1 MDLHTVSRY
10 RFARTRDD
18 LRLADGESFV
28 AGGTWTFSEPQAEL
42 AGVVDLTTMDWCPI
56 ERTGDGLRIAATCT
70 IAELVRHPRRAEWP
84 AQQLFGD
91 CANALLASFK
101 IWNVATVGG
110 NICRSFAAASMVSLA
125 VALDGVAEIWT
136 PDGQTRWDPVAD
148 LITGNGTNSLSHG
161 EVLRALH
168 LPERALRS
176 RAALRRSSP
185 VRRPGRIR
193 LLHRPTRVRGLAPRR
208 QRGSRRGHSLRNFF
222 SPGGGPCRLRWT
234 EPTSRARPCIPST
247 RCCRFPSS
255 RCTACSTCWRSMP
268 ARCWFRSSSPAP

>member
-91 CANALLASFK
+91 CADALLASFK

-136 PDGQTRWDPVAD
+136 PDDQTRWEPVAD
-148 LITGNGTNSLSHG
+148 LVTGNGINSLAHG

-176 RAALRRSSP
+176 TAALRTIALAEYGRSGAVVSG
-185 VRRPGRIR
+185 RRDDDGSAVF
-193 LLHRPTRVRGLAPRR
+193 TVTAATLAPTVFRYPAMPGAEALRSDVLAASGYYTDPLGSADWRR
-208 QRGSRRGHSLRNFF
+208 AVSAVLAVDIRS
-222 SPGGGPCRLRWT
+222 
-234 EPTSRARPCIPST
+234 EI
-247 RCCRFPSS
+247 SS
-255 RCTACSTCWRSMP
+255 RLEVGHAD
-268 ARCWFRSSSPAP
+268 